1 MGIIDKI
8 TGRFRKASGGAESLD
23 ASGHGYPEEAPAGT
37 EVGGEQPAEE
47 TPQRQ
52 GADAGRKHPEEDV
65 ESGDGKATGNPRS
78 AG

>member
-8 TGRFRKASGGAESLD
+8 TGRFRKASGGAESPD
-23 ASGHGYPEEAPAGT
+23 VSQQGYPEEAPAGT
-37 EVGGEQPAEE
+37 EAGGETPAEE

-52 GADAGRKHPEEDV
+52 GADAGRKHAAEDV
-65 ESGDGKATGNPRS
+65 EHDDGKSTGNPHS

>member
-8 TGRFRKASGGAESLD
+8 SGRRRKSSGGGETFDVSRQ
-23 ASGHGYPEEAPAGT
+23 GYPEEAPAGT
-37 EVGGEQPAEE
+37 AAGGDRRAED

-52 GADAGRKHPEEDV
+52 SAKPDRKHDV
-65 ESGDGKATGNPRS
+65 ERDDGKATGNPHS

>member
-8 TGRFRKASGGAESLD
+8 TGRFRKSSGGGESLD
-23 ASGHGYPEEAPAGT
+23 VSQQGYPEEAPPGT
-37 EVGGEQPAEE
+37 EAGGETPAEE

-52 GADAGRKHPEEDV
+52 GADTGTEHPAEAV
-65 ESGDGKATGNPRS
+65 EHDDGKATGNPRS